1 MRKQFCQKYIFFLTF
16 SLEVLGGKGSLQSD
30 VSIILTYF
38 VTLLLFW

>member
-1 MRKQFCQKYIFFLTF
+1 MRKQSLPKIYIFLTF
-16 SLEVLGGKGSLQSD
+16 SLEVLAGKGSLQSD